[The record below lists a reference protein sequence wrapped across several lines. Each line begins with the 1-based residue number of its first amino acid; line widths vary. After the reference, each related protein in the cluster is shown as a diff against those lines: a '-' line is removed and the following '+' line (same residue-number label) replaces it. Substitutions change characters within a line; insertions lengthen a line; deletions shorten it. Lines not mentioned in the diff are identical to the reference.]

1 MFTNVSI
8 YSPNKNCHPIL
19 PNQDDCCEILTML
32 NTGRFYIRNLPQ
44 GTIKNYV
51 ENVHT
56 RISKDGGMLI
66 CHTVAKLISSEL
78 SSWKWKRISG
88 YLVKSF
94 MDVNLNQLRLTTTIP
109 PYFNIDSSSEQV
121 ITYLHH
127 HSVVA
132 DSQGNYIECLP
143 ADFYPINEFLFIPH
157 SSGEKGY
164 ILKAH

>member
-8 YSPNKNCHPIL
+8 YPQSENCHPI
-19 PNQDDCCEILTML
+19 PPTQDDCCEILTML

-44 GTIKNYV
+44 GTIKNSV
-51 ENVHT
+51 ENVHN
-56 RISKDGGMLI
+56 RICKDGGMLI
-66 CHTVAKLISSEL
+66 CHTVAKLIASEF
-78 SSWKWKRISG
+78 SNWKLQRVSG

-94 MDVNLNQLRLTTTIP
+94 MDVNLNQLRFQDRLP
-109 PYFNIDSSSEQV
+109 PYFNIDSNSGQV

-164 ILKAH
+164 ILEAH